1 MERYQPL
8 HEDEEEGVRIECC
21 EQIINVCVFDDE
33 ITDKQDAKMRELLL
47 RLQEEDTY
55 CLAVLLL
62 MLLGVLP
69 RLLILDKGMRRRLRG
84 NTSRFIT
91 SFYVYVI
98 GIYFLYRHHG

>member
-1 MERYQPL
+1 M
-8 HEDEEEGVRIECC
+8 
-21 EQIINVCVFDDE
+21 
-33 ITDKQDAKMRELLL
+33 MELLL
-47 RLQEEDTY
+47 RLQEKDTY

-69 RLLILDKGMRRRLRG
+69 LSFDTRQGDAKQMKV

-98 GIYFLYRHHG
+98 VIFFLYKHQG